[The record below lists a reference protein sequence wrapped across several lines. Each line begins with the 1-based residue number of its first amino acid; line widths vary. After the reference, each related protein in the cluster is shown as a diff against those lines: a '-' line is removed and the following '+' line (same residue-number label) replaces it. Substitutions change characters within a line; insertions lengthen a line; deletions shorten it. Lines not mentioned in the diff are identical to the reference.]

1 MNMIIILFVS
11 QLFAAMSPNC
21 SYLKNPKVIKSSYSK
36 LCYAEVKCQ
45 LYGVEAFN
53 SVACLENS
61 EGKCPSAT
69 ACLNDKN
76 VTFLSLKMSTLE
88 NTQKPIDNSEGVTK

>member
-1 MNMIIILFVS
+1 MIILLFVS
-11 QLFAAMSPNC
+11 QLFAAMAPNC
-21 SYLKNPKVIKSSYSK
+21 SYLKDPKVLKSSYSK
-36 LCYAEVKCQ
+36 LCYAEVKCH

-53 SVACLENS
+53 SVACLELS
-61 EGKCPSAT
+61 EGKCPTAT

-88 NTQKPIDNSEGVTK
+88 NTQKATENSEGATK